1 MKSLSVKGTSGEA
14 IVSPPGWLFLLL
26 SLLAVLY
33 SVLPLTFWRL
43 PNAVEILFA
52 VFGLYVF
59 FRYARGIRWSL
70 PVKLFAAAIV
80 IATLSWAGMV
90 LDHPDLARSGPSL
103 EDVLDKFM
111 FLFLACVL
119 AGNHH
124 RIQAYLITFGLF
136 VLVMPWLSGNGFSE
150 IANGLDGVRAEFG
163 INPIRSG
170 LLFGAVALGLI
181 CFGYRLVLR
190 PGLSIVRLIVWLLLL
205 LFALTMLFITQSR
218 TAMVALVPGLLMAFL
233 LLMAFSRVA
242 RRTKFYI
249 AGGAVAALVLSVL
262 LSLALGLSNLI
273 EDRFGQEAELVS
285 QVIEGDLDEIPKS
298 SWGLRLLFISEAF
311 DGISERPLTGWGYRA
326 GEIVLDTPELRQ
338 GDGGVFSQVHNSYL
352 EAALRYGIGGLI
364 VVLGLFAWAV
374 VGILRCWRHRQMPL
388 DMMIFLGATFS
399 YFMVANLFD
408 GLLFQTE
415 GVLMFNVLMGVAAS
429 YIFQDM
435 QLSAREPERHI

>member
-1 MKSLSVKGTSGEA
+1 
-14 IVSPPGWLFLLL
+14 
-26 SLLAVLY
+26 
-33 SVLPLTFWRL
+33 
-43 PNAVEILFA
+43 
-52 VFGLYVF
+52 
-59 FRYARGIRWSL
+59 
-70 PVKLFAAAIV
+70 
-80 IATLSWAGMV
+80 
-90 LDHPDLARSGPSL
+90 
-103 EDVLDKFM
+103 
-111 FLFLACVL
+111 
-119 AGNHH
+119 
-124 RIQAYLITFGLF
+124 
-136 VLVMPWLSGNGFSE
+136 
-150 IANGLDGVRAEFG
+150 
-163 INPIRSG
+163 
-170 LLFGAVALGLI
+170 
-181 CFGYRLVLR
+181 
-190 PGLSIVRLIVWLLLL
+190 
-205 LFALTMLFITQSR
+205 MLFITQSR
-218 TAMVALVPGLLMAFL
+218 TAMVALVPGLLIAFL

-242 RRTKFYI
+242 RRTKLYI
-249 AGGAVAALVLSVL
+249 AGGTVTALVLSVL